1 MHLTAEEWGLVMGM
15 ELASELSFRR
25 VEVKSDALVWSGV
38 YRRKLL
44 SRWISCT
51 EHCKSCWLDCG
62 RFKMKYK
69 PRIANACTDS
79 LAKHGLALEMGK
91 QV

>member
-51 EHCKSCWLDCG
+51 EH
-62 RFKMKYK
+62 
-69 PRIANACTDS
+69 
-79 LAKHGLALEMGK
+79 
-91 QV
+91 